1 LKIIK
6 MIKLNILIVD
16 DDPDIRNVLKELL
29 SMEKNLSIDT
39 AENGLDALEKI
50 KNGKYDLV
58 ITDIKMPVMDGIEF
72 LKELRKSFSDMP
84 VVVMSAYAEFDSL
97 VEALHLGAMNFIKK
111 PFDFDE
117 IVHIILQVINLYSER
132 NKQKEIFPHS
142 NVNLQISIP
151 SDMNLI
157 DGIVLYSTLDFEYY
171 NIISKSD
178 LGNIRVALHEAI
190 MNAMEHGNK
199 FDKNKKVYLEKNFN
213 IKEIIFKVLDE
224 GNGFDPAVIANP
236 IDAKNLFNTRGRGI
250 FLIKNFMDEVEF
262 FDNGRGIKMKKY
274 IRNFE

>member
-1 LKIIK
+1 